1 MLSQPSVI
9 SRLEISGAKYFFV
22 YLEPCKLTWVA
33 SFSSPCASTHPYAL
47 SRFILSEPL
56 FICPPDTLHPLHDGC
71 MPLHTIHPGF
81 SPLYASPFCLML
93 QTSPQLMKTP
103 KAQSGIVHHLKVD
116 SLMLQTLK
124 MFWSQDTHTG
134 PHFRTL
140 AGSFLPSVF
149 AVLCPGL
156 VSLSYVYLCSP
167 KISVFLAFLSKFWFI
182 CSRTVDEKWWTNFLV
197 LSPSVTKFRPQS
209 VWHS

>member
-1 MLSQPSVI
+1 MLSQPSII

-81 SPLYASPFCLML
+81 SPLYASPFYLML

-103 KAQSGIVHHLKVD
+103 KAQSHLLGLSITWK
-116 SLMLQTLK
+116 LTLSCYK
-124 MFWSQDTHTG
+124 
-134 PHFRTL
+134 
-140 AGSFLPSVF
+140 
-149 AVLCPGL
+149 
-156 VSLSYVYLCSP
+156 
-167 KISVFLAFLSKFWFI
+167 LSKCFGPRI
-182 CSRTVDEKWWTNFLV
+182 HILAHVSGHLLV
-197 LSPSVTKFRPQS
+197 LSYLLFLQFSVQGWCLSLMFTCALPKSLYF
-209 VWHS
+209 WHFSQNFGLFVAELLMRSDGPIFWFCHLL